1 MAPGLTIR
9 RRVFPAATPRRNRAI
24 KIALYLAGF
33 LGLSLAIYLVAD
45 AGAAAIW
52 QALAAIGWGLGAAA
66 LFHLGPLVFNALS
79 WRALLPKESRLGLG
93 TAIWVRWIRESIN
106 GLLPVGQVGG
116 DIVCVRLAHMKGVPA
131 APATA
136 SMSADVSVSVFS
148 QMIFVALGLGLL
160 LWRSTEPTVLAIVWT
175 ILAGMAILF
184 VAMVM
189 FVSVQHAGMFAFMT
203 RIAGALSKNPLI
215 ARFRGVA
222 TDIDSATRA
231 LYRDKHAFWTAMGW
245 RLADW
250 IVGAGE
256 VWLLMYFLGKPVSF
270 ADALI
275 LESLGTAVRT
285 AAFLVPG
292 AIGILEAS
300 YVVFGGLFGIAPAD
314 SLALALGKRVRE
326 LLFGIPGLVAWQVFE
341 GRRLLKRGAKTPLP
355 ERNG

>member
-1 MAPGLTIR
+1 
-9 RRVFPAATPRRNRAI
+9 V
-24 KIALYLAGF
+24 LYLAAG
-33 LGLSLAIYLVAD
+33 LGLALAIYLIAD
-45 AGAAAIW
+45 SGVDAIW
-52 QALAAIGWGLGAAA
+52 QAMLTMGWGLAAVSV
-66 LFHLGPLVFNALS
+66 FHLAPLVFNALS
-79 WRALLPKESRLGLG
+79 WRALLPPESRLSVA
-93 TAIWVRWIRESIN
+93 TASWIRWIRESIN

-116 DIVCVRLAHMKGVPA
+116 DFVCVRLAHLKGVPA

-148 QMIFVALGLGLL
+148 QMIFVALGLGMLV
-160 LWRSTEPTVLAIVWT
+160 WRSSDPTVLAIVWT

-184 VAMVM
+184 VAMAA
-189 FVSVQHAGMFAFMT
+189 FISVQHVGMFSLLT
-203 RIAGALSKNPLI
+203 RIAGAFTKSPLVAHLRII
-215 ARFRGVA
+215 AS
-222 TDIDSATRA
+222 DIDAATRA
-231 LYRDKHAFWTAMGW
+231 LYRNKRAFWTAMGW

-341 GRRLLKRGAKTPLP
+341 GRRLMKRTAKTPP
-355 ERNG
+355 PGPNG